1 MFIVYWIM
9 SAMFGIMA
17 SVDGSLFVVWYL
29 CSLGCFVLGL
39 VDLIKGGDKNDNY

>member
-17 SVDGSLFVVWYL
+17 SVDSSLFGIWFL
-29 CSLGCFVLGL
+29 CCLGNFILGL
-39 VDLIKGGDKNDNY
+39 VELINGGYNK